1 MIEGI
6 NLNSAGYQPNFETK
20 ANPQKA
26 QVSAAKIDPFDKQN
40 LNQTPQKSVQS
51 DEDTRIAQAYMNKT
65 TYEIF
70 AAENINFDRSEEGW
84 ITKTIEKIDA
94 MLAQKHAPGQMHEM
108 IMRDELDTKEKVVDF
123 TLDSYSWWLK
133 SNSIDGKPTIWGKLL
148 GLGTK
153 EEEEELRAFKDSLPE
168 DAVMGDVGAAL
179 LQRTDI
185 SIEEFKK
192 LYAQDIEKTT
202 KAHKEAVAKINQE
215 MREYN
220 ENLAKQNR
228 EKKFKPIQATSKSKT
243 YVDKDIRREFFENFL
258 KAEQEK
264 GTDITEILNQLAK
277 LGKFDVKA

>member
-6 NLNSAGYQPNFETK
+6 NLNSAGYQLNFEIK
-20 ANPQKA
+20 ADPQKA
-26 QVSAAKIDPFDKQN
+26 QASAAKTALDTHN

-51 DEDTRIAQAYMNKT
+51 DEDARMAQAYMNKT

-70 AAENINFDRSEEGW
+70 AAENIIFDRSEEGW

-94 MLAQKHAPGQMHEM
+94 MLAQKYAPGQMHEM

-123 TLDSYSWWLK
+123 TLYSYSWWLK
-133 SNSIDGKPTIWGKLL
+133 SNSIDGKPTISGKIL

-168 DAVMGDVGAAL
+168 DAAMGSVGAAL

-192 LYAQDIEKTT
+192 LYTEDIEKTT

-258 KAEQEK
+258 KAEREK
-264 GTDITEILNQLAK
+264 GTDITEILNQLAR
-277 LGKFDVKA
+277 LGKFDVIA

>member
-26 QVSAAKIDPFDKQN
+26 QASAAKIDPFDKQN
-40 LNQTPQKSVQS
+40 LNQTPQKSAQS
-51 DEDTRIAQAYMNKT
+51 DEDARIAQAYMNKT

-94 MLAQKHAPGQMHEM
+94 MLAQKYAPGQMHEM

-168 DAVMGDVGAAL
+168 DAAMGDVGAAL

-192 LYAQDIEKTT
+192 LYAEDIEKTT

-243 YVDKDIRREFFENFL
+243 YVDKDIRREFFDNFL
-258 KAEQEK
+258 KAEREK

-277 LGKFDVKA
+277 LGKFDIKA